1 MLNFIIENM
10 LIKLNVPSINDYAEG
25 MKIIDFSLTVNDT
38 RVLSEQV
45 LHDIISSFPSVDKVK
60 ISLIN
65 EAGDTVVISN
75 QNCPS
80 CIDDLDYFE
89 DGDTVLKCHVEKEIT
104 EDNHLN
110 VYDYDKF
117 CLWVN
122 ERKILEVISMFSNL
136 LIEHDYIVFD
146 ILDNNILF
154 STKTFE
160 FKGNTIVGNLLN
172 EYRDERLSIVR
183 ENSNFRNMSLY
194 PVLPEDF
201 SFEHKN
207 SNNLLQDVFEKI
219 ECLLSMA
226 YIANDTEIND
236 EVMKVRISGQR
247 NVDMQCSINA
257 IEYNKELIKIYN
269 WIYNGGNATDK
280 AVIARNILSLHC
292 RYADLLHIDEK
303 TYSSIQSNYMLY
315 QRENVD
321 KYLDLKNLVA
331 QNINETIEK
340 ASELALSIP
349 NGIKN
354 NVLAVFTFL
363 FTVILA
369 NIVSDAPL
377 TNIFTRDITAIFE
390 IILGASF
397 VFLAYTLYET
407 NYKISKIKRGYV
419 KLKENYE
426 DVFDVVELQ
435 EIFREDNF
443 EETTIKEIKAQRNIA
458 TSIWI
463 VLIIVGF
470 ILVECISSSPTIEII
485 CKAIH

>member
-1 MLNFIIENM
+1 MNIIIEN
-10 LIKLNVPSINDYAEG
+10 LLTKLNVPSLNDYTEG
-25 MKIIDFSLTVNDT
+25 MKIIDFSLTIQDT
-38 RVLSEQV
+38 SVLVEQV
-45 LHDIISSFPSVDKVK
+45 LQDIILNFPCVDKVK
-60 ISLIN
+60 ISIIN

-75 QNCPS
+75 QNSPI
-80 CIDDLDYFE
+80 CINNLDYFE
-89 DGDTVLKCHVEKEIT
+89 DGNATLKCHIEKEIT
-104 EDNHLN
+104 SDNHLN
-110 VYDYDKF
+110 IYDYEKF
-117 CLWVN
+117 CLSVK

-136 LIEHDYIVFD
+136 LIEHDYVIFD
-146 ILDNNILF
+146 ILDSNVLF

-160 FKGNTIVGNLLN
+160 FKGSTIVGNLIN
-172 EYRDERLSIVR
+172 EYRYERLAIVR
-183 ENSNFRNMSLY
+183 ENSNFRNMSAY
-194 PVLPEDF
+194 AVLPEDF

-207 SNNLLQDVFEKI
+207 NNNLLQDVFEKI

-226 YIANDTEIND
+226 YIANDAELSDEIL
-236 EVMKVRISGQR
+236 KIRISGQR
-247 NVDMQCSINA
+247 NIDMHCSINT
-257 IEYNKELIKIYN
+257 IGYNKEVIKIYN
-269 WIYNGGNATDK
+269 WIYNGGNCTDK

-303 TYSSIQSNYMLY
+303 TYASIQSNYMLY

-331 QNINETIEK
+331 GNINETIEK

-354 NVLAVFTFL
+354 NILAVFTFL

-369 NIVSDAPL
+369 NIVSAAPL

-407 NYKISKIKRGYV
+407 NYKIKKIQLGYT

-426 DVFDVVELQ
+426 DVFDVAELQ
-435 EIFREDNF
+435 EIFKEDSF
-443 EETTIKEIKAQRNIA
+443 ENTTIKEIKIQRNIA
-458 TSIWI
+458 IAVWI
-463 VLIIVGF
+463 ILIVIGIIV
-470 ILVECISSSPTIEII
+470 VESISSSPTIELI
-485 CKAIH
+485 CKAIS